1 MCGRSILKTLPQ
13 SIIEAIADITP
24 PLPDWSA
31 QYNIA
36 PTNDIPIIRLN
47 KDGQRVVSLV
57 RWGLIPSW
65 AKDPSIGNRMIN
77 ARGETLAEKPAFRVA
92 LARRRCLIPS
102 DGFYEWKAEGKAKQP
117 FFIHPTDGRP
127 FCFGG
132 LWERWTDPAAEAII
146 DSATIITVSPNS
158 AVKEIHDRMPLIIAP
173 ADYGRWLS
181 EETPAD
187 EVQSL
192 LQPYAGDL
200 ESWPVSTRVNSPAN
214 KGPQCA
220 EELRDGAK

>member
-1 MCGRSILKTLPQ
+1 MCGRYILKTLPQ

-31 QYNIA
+31 QFNIA

-102 DGFYEWKAEGKAKQP
+102 DGFYEWKATGKSKQP

-132 LWERWTDPAAEAII
+132 LWERWTDPAAEAAI

-173 ADYGRWLS
+173 ADYGRWLNKD
-181 EETPAD
+181 TPAD

-192 LQPYAGDL
+192 LRPFAGDL
-200 ESWPVSTRVNSPAN
+200 EMWPVSSRVNSPVN
-214 KGPQCA
+214 KGA
-220 EELRDGAK
+220 ELAEPAR